1 MSDGTARFLVFTS
14 AAAILVLEIMAGR
27 LMAPFTGVT
36 LESFTAIIG
45 TVLAGISLG
54 SWAGGRLAD
63 TYDPAR
69 LIGPALL
76 LGGILAMLSAPLIQ
90 WLGPPLRGGT
100 PLNAVVLA
108 GFAFFVPAMVLS
120 GITPMVIKLRLA
132 DLGNTGTVVGR
143 LSAFGTAGA
152 IAGTFITGFLL
163 VAALPSRFVLLGLG
177 GALIFLGLWS
187 AITHGGNRTLLPG
200 ILFAVAAGTLTATA
214 SGPCDIESAYSCIEI
229 VEASQTGRLLL
240 MDDVRHSFVDIADPT
255 HLEFRY
261 AQVFGDVIRTQTVGS
276 QDALYIG
283 GGGFTFP
290 QWLKAVRPGSTNTV
304 LELDEALPAIAL
316 ERLGLDPGEV
326 DRLELG
332 DARISVATIPAG
344 SIDLVVADAF
354 GGLVTPWHLTTL
366 EFNRDVKRT
375 MRPDAILVMNLID
388 QPPVD
393 FGRAEVATLQSIFDN
408 LAVIAPPDYFTNRRG
423 GNFVVVASDAEIDT
437 LAIANELDRRD
448 GEEIVVDELALVE
461 WVASARPLT
470 DDFAPVDQLIS
481 R

>member
-54 SWAGGRLAD
+54 SWAGGRMAD

-69 LIGPALL
+69 LIGPAFL
-76 LGGILAMLSAPLIQ
+76 LGGILAMLSGPLIQ

-100 PLNAVVLA
+100 SLNAVVLA
-108 GFAFFVPAMVLS
+108 GLAFFVPAMVLS

-132 DLGNTGTVVGR
+132 DLDDTGKVVGR
-143 LSAFGTAGA
+143 MSAFGTAGA

-163 VAALPSRFVLLGLG
+163 VAAFPSRFVLLGLG
-177 GALIFLGLWS
+177 GVLILLGLWS
-187 AITHGGNRTLLPG
+187 AISSGGSKVLLPG
-200 ILFAVAAGTLTATA
+200 VLVAVASGALTATV
-214 SGPCDIESAYSCIEI
+214 SGICQIESAYSCIEV

-240 MDDVRHSFVDIADPT
+240 MDSVRHSFVDIADPT

-261 AQVFGDVIRTQTVGS
+261 ARVFGDVILTQTDGT

-304 LELDEALPAIAL
+304 LELDRALPDIAH

-332 DARISVATIPAG
+332 DARISVAKVPAA

-388 QPPVD
+388 YPPVD
-393 FGRAEVATLQSIFDN
+393 FGRAEVATLQSTFGHV
-408 LAVIAPPDYFTNRRG
+408 AVIAPPDYFTNRRG

-437 LAIANELDRRD
+437 LAIAKELDRRD
-448 GEEIVVDELALVE
+448 GDEVVLEALALAE
-461 WVASARPLT
+461 WVGSARLLT
-470 DDFAPVDQLIS
+470 DDYAPVDQLIS